1 MNDTNVAR
9 FYEELATQ
17 YARLF
22 RDDPEYSLAAS
33 HYTPEQL
40 AQKMTL
46 GLENGTA
53 NKDGSGIKSTCKTL
67 GIAYTY
73 KAIKQFLGETK

>member
-1 MNDTNVAR
+1 V
-9 FYEELATQ
+9 Q

-22 RDDPEYSLAAS
+22 RDDAAYSLAAS
-33 HYTPEQL
+33 RHTPEQL

-46 GLENGTA
+46 GLVDGTA

-67 GIAYTY
+67 GIAHTY